1 MAAQSTSA
9 QPHIAEPVSDNTWIY
24 ALTNGLRTEFEETR
38 KGVLFGRTRF
48 DTVLA
53 IKESIINEEIVLGN
67 SKDKAKESTKEKD
80 STAFAATDHSHLS
93 CHYCGIKGHIQPDC
107 RKKKRD
113 EQKGDFQKGTKLY
126 KPKGKGGK
134 NKGSSKGKGK
144 NKGKS
149 SKGGNRQSNSWW
161 SGDNSA
167 YTSSQEGEYSHY
179 PMNK

>member
-1 MAAQSTSA
+1 MSTEEHKTSLPLAQKNFHSLQQKSKESA
-9 QPHIAEPVSDNTWIY
+9 SAYIARVDLAVSNLTKLGEPVSDNTWIY

-38 KGVLFGRTRF
+38 KGVLFARTGF

-67 SKDKAKESTKEKD
+67 GKDKVKESTKEKD

-134 NKGSSKGKGK
+134 NKG
-144 NKGKS
+144 
-149 SKGGNRQSNSWW
+149 Q
-161 SGDNSA
+161 
-167 YTSSQEGEYSHY
+167 
-179 PMNK
+179 